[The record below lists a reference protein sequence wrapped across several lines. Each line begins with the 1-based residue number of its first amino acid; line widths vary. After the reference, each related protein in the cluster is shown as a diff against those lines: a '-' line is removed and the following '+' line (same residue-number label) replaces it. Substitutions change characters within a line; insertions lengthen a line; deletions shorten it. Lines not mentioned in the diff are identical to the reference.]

1 MVDGNINLI
10 SVFLVFF
17 IAAFIPLFVVTMT
30 GFLKLSVVLFLV
42 RNALGIQQS
51 PPNFA
56 LYSIALILA
65 IYITSPLIN
74 VTYARLTV
82 QPVDTGSI
90 ESLTAAANRATE
102 PIKEHL
108 ARYASP
114 KERSFF
120 VAATARI
127 WPEAARANVKD
138 DDMVILVPAFVASE
152 LTRAFEIG
160 FLLYLPFLVV
170 DLVVSNILMAMGMI
184 MVSPTLISIP
194 LKLFL
199 FVAVDGWSR
208 LFHGLILSY
217 AL

>member
-1 MVDGNINLI
+1 MVDGNINLV
-10 SVFLVFF
+10 SVLLVFF

-56 LYSIALILA
+56 LYSIALVLA
-65 IYITSPLIN
+65 IFITTPLIN
-74 VTYARLTV
+74 ATYARLTV
-82 QPVDTGSI
+82 QPVDTSSI
-90 ESLTAAANRATE
+90 ESLTAAANRAAE

-108 ARYASP
+108 SRYASP
-114 KERSFF
+114 KERTFF
-120 VAATARI
+120 AAATARI
-127 WPEAARANVKD
+127 WPEAARADVKD

-217 AL
+217 AV